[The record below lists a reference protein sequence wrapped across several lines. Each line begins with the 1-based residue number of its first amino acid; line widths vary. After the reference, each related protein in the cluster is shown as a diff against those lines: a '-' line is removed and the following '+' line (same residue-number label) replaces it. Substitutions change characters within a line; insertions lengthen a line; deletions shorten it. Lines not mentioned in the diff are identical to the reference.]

1 MQEDFFHLFLF
12 GIIEI
17 HWLDVK
23 FFFCS
28 IVFAHFL
35 HSFAVSLTFDLH
47 TLQGIDVNGVAAECG
62 VVCDDFV
69 SAGVVGA
76 DDVGEG
82 FCGIFGVVVVFAP
95 FANLQPLFDNVIG
108 GNEEVDVF
116 LETLGGG
123 VALEMTAALTLD
135 ALASPPDADS
145 FNAL

>member
-1 MQEDFFHLFLF
+1 MSNFFLF
-12 GIIEI
+12 DDLCE
-17 HWLDVK
+17 
-23 FFFCS
+23 
-28 IVFAHFL
+28 FL
-35 HSFAVSLTFDLH
+35 YSFAVSLTFDLH
-47 TLQGIDVNGVAAECG
+47 TLQGVDVNGVAAECG

-95 FANLQPLFDNVIG
+95 FANLQPLFDDVIG

-123 VALEMTAALTLD
+123 VSLEMTAALTLD

-145 FNAL
+145 FDAL